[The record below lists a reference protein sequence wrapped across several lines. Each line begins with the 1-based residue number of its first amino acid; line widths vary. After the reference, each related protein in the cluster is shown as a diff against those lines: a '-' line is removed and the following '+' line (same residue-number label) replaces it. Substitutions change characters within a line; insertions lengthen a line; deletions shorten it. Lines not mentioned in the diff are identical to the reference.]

1 MPGIVSGIHARF
13 GILESGTK
21 QWYDS
26 RDGVYEKW
34 RESNTTYYW
43 AYEQYGIWGLTARF
57 LVRFKEILLAG
68 EYQPTWKR

>member
-1 MPGIVSGIHARF
+1 MKSRKITEKAVIITAAIGGVL
-13 GILESGTK
+13 ILIMLIA
-21 QWYDS
+21 
-26 RDGVYEKW
+26 
-34 RESNTTYYW
+34 NTYW